1 MRFDDVILYNDQAR
15 IQFNPFFIVLHA
27 GAGSIVITNDSY
39 SNNYSYSNENLPYLM
54 NYSTVQDMYKKTEPF
69 PVA

>member
-27 GAGSIVITNDSY
+27 GASSIVIT
-39 SNNYSYSNENLPYLM
+39 SNENLPYLM